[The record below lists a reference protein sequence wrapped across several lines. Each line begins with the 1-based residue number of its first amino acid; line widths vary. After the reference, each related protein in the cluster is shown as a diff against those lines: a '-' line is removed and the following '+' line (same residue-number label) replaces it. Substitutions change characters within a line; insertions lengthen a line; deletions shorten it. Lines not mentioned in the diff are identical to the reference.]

1 MKNSNLVF
9 VMGIFLI
16 IASIITA
23 IYQDWGQTG
32 SLLIDAFLLIVLSI
46 YINSNSNKDKIIKKQ
61 QEDLRT
67 TKDLVD
73 TLAEVQK
80 KEDKNN
86 GGEGKWVC

>member
-16 IASIITA
+16 IASIVTA

-32 SLLIDAFLLIVLSI
+32 SLLLDAFLLIVLSI

-73 TLAEVQK
+73 VLAEVQK
-80 KEDKNN
+80 EEDKDD
-86 GGEGKWVC
+86 GGEEKWVC

>member
-86 GGEGKWVC
+86 GGEGK

>member
-32 SLLIDAFLLIVLSI
+32 SLLLDAFLLIVLSI
-46 YINSNSNKDKIIKKQ
+46 YINSNTNKDKIIKKQ

-73 TLAEVQK
+73 ALAEVQK
-80 KEDKNN
+80 KEEEEDKND
-86 GGEGKWVC
+86 GGEGK

>member
-32 SLLIDAFLLIVLSI
+32 SLLVDAFLLIVLSI

-73 TLAEVQK
+73 VLAEVQK
-80 KEDKNN
+80 EEDRDD
-86 GGEGKWVC
+86 GGEEK

>member
-46 YINSNSNKDKIIKKQ
+46 YINSNSKKDKIIKKQ

-73 TLAEVQK
+73 VLAEVQK
-80 KEDKNN
+80 EKDEND
-86 GGEGKWVC
+86 GGEEK